1 MSNPN
6 IVNVTT
12 ISGNTT
18 YLTPGNTTAN
28 TLLSNAA
35 SSGLVFKIN
44 QIVCANVNGSSAV
57 NATVAI
63 NNQAA
68 GAGTNYPIISTISV
82 PASAS
87 VIAVDKTTAVY
98 LMENG
103 GSVEVAVVSLA
114 DVRGLRAALR
124 DVDTIIHLAS
134 AENQGSRG
142 NLLTADVQ
150 GTENLIEA
158 AADAGV
164 ERIVYLSHI
173 GAASTS
179 GYPAFKAKG
188 LAEEHIRNGR
198 VPYTI
203 LRTSLVYGPEDH
215 FTNNLSLMIRGS
227 VGIFPIPAG
236 KRTVVQPV
244 WVEDLVTCILW
255 ALQNDNT
262 LNKVFEL
269 GGSEFFTVQQI
280 IETIMD
286 VTKRLRMLV
295 PLNPNFLRALI
306 VFAEGISPRFPISS
320 FWLDYFAVNRT
331 CAVDSMPRVFGL
343 MPARFTYRLDYLIR
357 KPWYQRLWATI
368 TKRVA
373 ALRPR

>member
-1 MSNPN
+1 M
-6 IVNVTT
+6 ILITGAT
-12 ISGNTT
+12 GFIGRTLIRQLSGIG
-18 YLTPGNTTAN
+18 LPLRALIRPSSQTPRLPKG
-28 TLLSNAA
+28 
-35 SSGLVFKIN
+35 V
-44 QIVCANVNGSSAV
+44 
-57 NATVAI
+57 
-63 NNQAA
+63 
-68 GAGTNYPIISTISV
+68 
-82 PASAS
+82 
-87 VIAVDKTTAVY
+87 
-98 LMENG
+98 
-103 GSVEVAVVSLA
+103 SVEVAVVSLA

-173 GAASTS
+173 GAASSS

-188 LAEEHIRNGR
+188 LAEEHIRNGK

-215 FTNNLSLMIRGS
+215 FTNNLSRLIRNS
-227 VGIFPIPAG
+227 IGIFPIPSG

-255 ALQNDNT
+255 SLQNDET
-262 LNKVFEL
+262 LNKVYEL

-280 IETIMD
+280 VETIME
-286 VTKRLRMLV
+286 VTHRRRLLV
-295 PLNPNFLRALI
+295 PLNPIFLRALI
-306 VFAEGISPRFPISS
+306 VFVEGVSPRFPISS

-331 CAVDSMPRVFGL
+331 CAVDSMPRIFGL
-343 MPARFTYRLDYLIR
+343 MPARFTYRLGYLVR
-357 KPWYQRLWATI
+357 KTLLQRAWESVFTTTTRLI
-368 TKRVA
+368 DSVRS
-373 ALRPR
+373 ALTR